1 MVGFSSPKSSDA
13 VALLRRVV
21 TRAPCLEVFDSGR
34 DVAIGEMVCRH
45 GGVHVELEGLG
56 GLLQPS

>member
-13 VALLRRVV
+13 VAQLPREVRRS
-21 TRAPCLEVFDSGR
+21 PSLEVFHSGR
-34 DVAIGEMVCRH
+34 DVALGDMVCRH

-56 GLLQPS
+56 GLLQPW